1 MRAYE
6 FLYEAGLNSRDLGKR
21 NGWSTLF
28 NKINKNEL
36 FTKAGDETC
45 DEDGNTVENPT
56 IQLIPL
62 EKTNYWAV
70 KHKDSGD
77 LPRATVQD
85 YTDFINSKQHF
96 DAIINGNE
104 TKVALSQ
111 LYKGKDFGSTGSK
124 QCNSE
129 EQEHGLVEIIN
140 KYSKTGIYIP
150 EMKITAMSARGNEGS
165 NEMGKEKYID
175 IFITD
180 SNGKDHGISMKGSV
194 SMTVGGGGTA
204 GLYSISEKMT
214 ISVYDTIE
222 DFIVN
227 GMGLKD
233 ENVVSHIDVPDMYI
247 PVPDDMIIPIMR
259 GSKAMGGPIDWMYVG
274 PKSIT
279 HTIDTIDG
287 VASLNLNG
295 GKFSTVEAFKEE
307 KINEAF
313 YFRGR
318 QRNVD
323 GDTTEIDLVTQD
335 KHGLPILMKNESNNG
350 KNLRV
355 VVTVGSPKGAISGA
369 NWASNNDRYK
379 PASQTWKA
387 GTSQVKAVILELK

>member
-6 FLYEAGLNSRDLGKR
+6 FLYEAGLKSDDLGKR

-45 DEDGNTVENPT
+45 DKDGNTLENPT

-62 EKTNYWAV
+62 EKTNYWAE

-85 YTDFINSKQHF
+85 YTDFVNSKQKF

-124 QCNSE
+124 KCNSE
-129 EQEHGLVEIIN
+129 EQEHGLIDIIN
-140 KYSKTGIYIP
+140 KYAKTGIYIP
-150 EMKITAMSARGNEGS
+150 EMKITATLARGNEGA
-165 NEMGKEKYID
+165 NALGKEKYID

-180 SNGKDHGISMKGSV
+180 SNGKDHGISMKGDV
-194 SMTVGGGGTA
+194 AMTVGGGGTA
-204 GLYSISEKMT
+204 GLYSISEKMVK
-214 ISVYDTIE
+214 SVYNTLE

-227 GMGLKD
+227 GMGLND
-233 ENVVSHIDVPDMYI
+233 EDAVDHIDVPDMYI
-247 PVPDDMIIPIMR
+247 PVPDEMIIPIIK

-274 PKSIT
+274 PKNIT

-287 VASLNLNG
+287 VPSLNLNG
-295 GKFSTVEAFKEE
+295 GKFSTVEDFKASQT
-307 KINEAF
+307 KKF

-323 GDTTEIDLVTQD
+323 GDVTEIDLATQD
-335 KHGLPILMKNESNNG
+335 KFGLPILMKNESNNS
-350 KNLRV
+350 KTLRV
-355 VVTVGSPKGAISGA
+355 VVTVDAPKEAVSGD

-379 PASQTWKA
+379 SARPNWKS
-387 GTSQVKAVILELK
+387 GQSQVKAVILELK